1 MALALSGWALVALLL
16 IAKFPLLT
24 GVRAGFLLCVCSFAE
39 GGSRDSPRRAP
50 HFLLL
55 RQKKVSKE
63 KATLLCVTPLL
74 RSGATCDAH
83 AVRGPRK
90 LAFGSNSA
98 RP

>member
-1 MALALSGWALVALLL
+1 MNLYWELSGFCWGALGVGVLALGVLV
-16 IAKFPLLT
+16 
-24 GVRAGFLLCVCSFAE
+24 FAE
-39 GGSRDSPRRAP
+39 GGGRVSPRRAP

-74 RSGATCDAH
+74 HSGATCDAH